1 MSQLHEANVENQ
13 FGPQAD
19 AYVRSAVH
27 SAGEDLDA
35 VEEIASREA
44 PQRALD
50 LGSGGGHVAYRL
62 AHHAGDVVAS
72 DLSPDM
78 MAAVAATA
86 RRKGLTN
93 ISTRAAPAE
102 KLPFADAAFDFLAC
116 RFSAHHWRD
125 FEAGLREARRVIEP
139 GKTAVFIDVV
149 SPGRA
154 LLDTHLQA
162 IELLRDISHAR
173 DYAAAEWLDALSRSG
188 FQVRATRSWRLRMD
202 FPDWIARMR
211 TPRENARS
219 IRAIQNAAP
228 KEVAEHFSIEPDGSF
243 TLDVLMIE
251 TLAT

>member
-1 MSQLHEANVENQ
+1 MSQLHESIVESQ
-13 FGPQAD
+13 FGPQAH

-35 VEEIASREA
+35 LEEIVRREA
-44 PQRALD
+44 PTRALD

-62 AHHAGDVVAS
+62 ALHAAEVVAS

-86 RRKGLTN
+86 GRKGLTN
-93 ISTRAAPAE
+93 LSTRVAPAE
-102 KLPFADAAFDFLAC
+102 KLPFANAAFDFLAC
-116 RFSAHHWRD
+116 RFSAHHWHD
-125 FEAGLREARRVIEP
+125 FEAGLREARRVVAP
-139 GKTAVFIDVV
+139 RKTAVFIDVV

-162 IELLRDISHAR
+162 IELLRDISHVR

-188 FQVRATRSWRLRMD
+188 FQLRATRSWRLRMD

-211 TPRENARS
+211 TPMENARA
-219 IRAIQNAAP
+219 IRAIQNAASQ
-228 KEVAEHFSIEPDGSF
+228 EVSEHFSIEPDGSF
-243 TLDVLMIE
+243 TLDVVMME
-251 TLAT
+251 TVAT